1 MFCFPNNTTTR
12 SRLTGVALA
21 LTMLAA
27 MAGRAHAQ
35 HADVLVQ
42 LLGNRLATGSADF
55 DSGSWTL
62 GRRVYSSEFAS
73 NWSVNNPG
81 FNALAATSPSMPAGA
96 SRLPGNTSL
105 AWDFMPMKI
114 DVVLQNAFY
123 WDGVGS
129 TVAAVDFGALPG
141 PDYEVALYG
150 RNAPVAVDGAPSVV
164 AGDVIDVTSS
174 NGSLHSHRHFYLDS
188 GNENEAGP
196 PVDGIY
202 LVSMRLKMN
211 GYDPSEPI
219 YMVLGTPGSTL
230 AALQA
235 AESWVDAWAEELAP
249 DFNADFNGDW
259 VVDGSDFLVWQ
270 RNFGATNARLALGDA
285 DRDGTVG
292 AGDLAV
298 WREEFGLSI
307 DSFPGASNGMPPTPA
322 VSVIPEPSSAVLSLL
337 GFSALARCVRTRAK
351 RVPSTYCL

>member
-1 MFCFPNNTTTR
+1 M
-12 SRLTGVALA
+12 
-21 LTMLAA
+21 
-27 MAGRAHAQ
+27 MAGAAAAQ

-42 LLGNRLATGSADF
+42 TLGNRLATGSADF

-62 GRRVYSSEFAS
+62 GRRVYSSEFGS

-114 DVVLQNAFY
+114 DGVLQNAFY
-123 WDGVGS
+123 WDGAGS
-129 TVAAVDFGALPG
+129 TAAAVDFGALPG
-141 PDYEVALYG
+141 PDYEIALYG
-150 RNAPVAVDGAPSVV
+150 RNASVAVDGAASLV
-164 AGDVIDVTSS
+164 AGDVIEVTSS
-174 NGSLHSHRHFYLDS
+174 SGALHSHRYFYLDS
-188 GNENEAGP
+188 GNQNAAGP

-202 LVSMRLKMN
+202 LLSLRMKMN
-211 GYDPSEPI
+211 GYDPSQPI

-235 AESWVDAWAEELAP
+235 AESWVAAWADKLAP
-249 DFNADFNGDW
+249 DFDADFNGDW

-285 DRDGTVG
+285 DRDGAVG
-292 AGDLAV
+292 SGDLAA

-307 DSFPGASNGMPPTPA
+307 DSFPGAVSGTLPTPA
-322 VSVIPEPSSAVLSLL
+322 VSVVPEPSGAVLALL
-337 GFSALARCVRTRAK
+337 GISALARCVRMK
-351 RVPSTYCL
+351 LH